1 MSPDKLLHKDPLRR
15 VYHICCQQ
23 AQCFVTWTRLEQ
35 SRPDEA
41 RLHQNSVQCQLEV
54 TYKDHLSQV
63 SKYQILSTLQICVS
77 ALGVILVGWLKFIWF
92 GFSAVFWG
100 FCFGFFGFFVCLFW
114 FLSFV
119 CSWVLG
125 FFLGGGWGFLLLFF
139 SHESKKLQGGRKNK
153 AQTRS
158 FNKNCVSQNT

>member
-1 MSPDKLLHKDPLRR
+1 MSPDKLLHKDPLRQ

-63 SKYQILSTLQICVS
+63 SKYQILRTFQICVS
-77 ALGVILVGWLKFIWF
+77 ALGVILVGWLKFFWF
-92 GFSAVFWG
+92 GFSVVFGG
-100 FCFGFFGFFVCLFW
+100 FCFGFFGFFCVFVLVFVFCLFVG
-114 FLSFV
+114 F
-119 CSWVLG
+119 G
-125 FFLGGGWGFLLLFF
+125 FFFGGWGGFRFSSSFF
-139 SHESKKLQGGRKNK
+139 FPWK
-153 AQTRS
+153 
-158 FNKNCVSQNT
+158 